1 MKKSRQIILLIMTI
15 LLMTSIACRAT
26 GRVSQRLNQ
35 NEATSSNE
43 IDFSVGDGE
52 SETAVSPQ
60 SSDTDTL
67 GDDFESLLDGLIHE
81 NDQADSLEDF
91 PTFEN

>member
-1 MKKSRQIILLIMTI
+1 MRKSRRIILLIMAI
-15 LLMTSIACRAT
+15 LLMTSMACRST

-35 NEATSSNE
+35 NEAASSGE
-43 IDFSVGDGE
+43 LDFSEGDGE

-60 SSDTDTL
+60 PSDTDTL
-67 GDDFESLLDGLIHE
+67 GDDFQTLLDGLIHE
-81 NDQADSLEDF
+81 NDQADGLEDF